1 MALKL
6 SLDALEALDAIDRRG
21 SFAAAAEALH
31 RVPSALTY
39 TMQKLEQDLGVAV
52 FDRSGHRARLTAA
65 GRALLEQGRQ
75 LLGAAADLECRVRR
89 VATGWEAELRI
100 AVDGLLAPEGLLPLL
115 EEFAQVQPAT
125 RIRLA
130 REVLDGTWDA
140 LASGRADLA
149 IGAAGDGP
157 AGRGFVTRHFAD
169 VEFVFAV
176 APGHALAALP
186 DPLAADDVRRH
197 RAIVMG
203 DTSRTQPT
211 RSVGVLEGQETLT
224 VPDLGTK
231 IAAQVAG
238 LGCGYLP
245 LPAALPHL
253 SARRLIAK
261 AVEGGKPRER
271 TVLAWH
277 SGEVG
282 RALRWFVKRLEQ
294 PDVRDLLCG
303 GEVPGAAG
311 AREAPGRG
319 RRARSARPRTPSPD
333 ANA

>member
-39 TMQKLEQDLGVAV
+39 TMQKLEQDIGVAV
-52 FDRSGHRARLTAA
+52 FDRSGHRARLTPA
-65 GRALLEQGRQ
+65 GRELLEQGRH
-75 LLGAAADLECRVRR
+75 LLAAAADLQCRVRR

-100 AVDGLLAPEGLLPLL
+100 AIDGLLAPEGLLPLCAEL
-115 EEFAQVQPAT
+115 AGTQPAT
-125 RIRLA
+125 RLRIT
-130 REVLDGTWDA
+130 REILDGTWDA
-140 LASGRADLA
+140 LATGRADLA
-149 IGAAGDGP
+149 IGAPGDGP
-157 AGRGFVTRHFAD
+157 SGRGFVTRPFAEVD
-169 VEFVFAV
+169 FVFAV
-176 APGHALAALP
+176 APSHPLAALP
-186 DPLAADDVRRH
+186 DPLRAEDILGH

-203 DTSRTQPT
+203 DTSRVLPG
-211 RSVGVLEGQETLT
+211 RSVGILSGQDTLT
-224 VPDLGTK
+224 VPDLATK
-231 IAAQVAG
+231 IAAHVAG

-245 LPAALPHL
+245 LPAALPLL

-261 AVEGGKPRER
+261 AVEGGKLRER

-294 PDVRDLLCG
+294 PDAKDLLCG
-303 GEVPGAAG
+303 GAVPGAAQRS
-311 AREAPGRG
+311 ASPTRPRRG
-319 RRARSARPRTPSPD
+319 RAP
-333 ANA
+333 

>member
-100 AVDGLLAPEGLLPLL
+100 AIDGLLAPEGLLPVF
-115 EEFAQVQPAT
+115 EEFAAVQPAT

-130 REVLDGTWDA
+130 REILDGTWDA

-157 AGRGFVTRHFAD
+157 SGRGFVTRHFAD
-169 VEFVFAV
+169 VDFVFAV

-186 DPLAADDVRRH
+186 DPLGAEDVRRH

-203 DTSRTQPT
+203 DTSRTLPT
-211 RSVGVLEGQETLT
+211 RSVGILEGQETLT

-277 SGEVG
+277 SGEAG

-294 PDVRDLLCG
+294 PDARDLLC
-303 GEVPGAAG
+303 GEVPGAAP
-311 AREAPGRG
+311 ARPAP
-319 RRARSARPRTPSPD
+319 RRARRAP
-333 ANA
+333 AA

>member
-1 MALKL
+1 MTLKL

-39 TMQKLEQDLGVAV
+39 TMQKLEQDIGVPV
-52 FDRSGHRARLTAA
+52 FDRSGHRARLTPA
-65 GRALLEQGRQ
+65 GRELLEQGRR
-75 LLGAAADLECRVRR
+75 LIAAAADLECRVRR

-100 AVDGLLAPEGLLPLL
+100 AIDGLLAAEGLLPLVA
-115 EEFAQVQPAT
+115 EFAVVQPAT
-125 RIRLA
+125 RVRIA

-140 LASGRADLA
+140 LVSGRADLA

-157 AGRGFVTRHFAD
+157 TGRGFVTRPFAD

-176 APGHALAALP
+176 APGHPLARLS
-186 DPLAADDVRRH
+186 DPLRAEDVLSH
-197 RAIVMG
+197 RAVVMG
-203 DTSRTQPT
+203 DTSRVLPT
-211 RSVGVLEGQETLT
+211 RSTGVLAGQETLT
-224 VPDLGTK
+224 VPDLQTK

-245 LPAALPHL
+245 LAAALPYL

-261 AVEGGKPRER
+261 AVEGAKPRER

-282 RALRWFVKRLEQ
+282 RALRWFAKRVEQ
-294 PDVRDLLCG
+294 PDAKDLLCG
-303 GEVPGAAG
+303 GAVPGAA
-311 AREAPGRG
+311 RAPAAAGG
-319 RRARSARPRTPSPD
+319 RRRKVVPAAP
-333 ANA
+333 